1 VSLPRSAGD
10 AVSSSTPM
18 SEHPPALVTAVLQ
31 RLQAGDVA
39 AADELMPMVYTELR
53 AIAGRLLRE
62 RRAGH
67 TLQPTALVHEAW
79 LKMAAPATAG
89 PPATRGAPTSSPS
102 RRGRCGRC

>member
-62 RRAGH
+62 GAR
-67 TLQPTALVHEAW
+67 
-79 LKMAAPATAG
+79 
-89 PPATRGAPTSSPS
+89 PATRCS
-102 RRGRCGRC
+102 RPRSCTKRG